1 MRLPKRLVGSII
13 AACLSH
19 FILFGELSLKPAI
32 KDYLHHYHQN
42 ASIKAEA
49 LCHPRPP
56 LPNEPSL
63 LSGNITPEIEA
74 SAAYLFMVS
83 ILGWITFWV
92 PLDFQ
97 HACSRVLRRRK
108 ARQMPNGIAPRM

>member
-1 MRLPKRLVGSII
+1 MAATAAAAKLIPSVIFLSDGGLAWGMNLDPDHPPRFQTVTQSRVLARLFKPIKLPRCSPNLNAFAERLVGSII

-49 LCHPRPP
+49 LCH
-56 LPNEPSL
+56 
-63 LSGNITPEIEA
+63 
-74 SAAYLFMVS
+74 
-83 ILGWITFWV
+83 
-92 PLDFQ
+92 
-97 HACSRVLRRRK
+97 
-108 ARQMPNGIAPRM
+108 